1 MLFVPFVTN
10 LKSASSPLKIT
21 CIGNLWILIEKFVL
35 NTCSLIFKLKWATLI
50 AKFCPTPSNKIM
62 MKWRLSRWW
71 KQIDCAHYDEEELM
85 SANWQLGEMLF
96 NMVTMVMTM
105 TMTMVMLV
113 KSSLHESQPATM
125 WEPERAV
132 KWGAHPA
139 RPEPEP
145 AA

>member
-1 MLFVPFVTN
+1 
-10 LKSASSPLKIT
+10 
-21 CIGNLWILIEKFVL
+21 
-35 NTCSLIFKLKWATLI
+35 
-50 AKFCPTPSNKIM
+50 M

-96 NMVTMVMTM
+96 NMVTMTM

-125 WEPERAV
+125 GEPERAV